1 VLGGDIERLRGRLK
15 VPRPELDAWLQG
27 TTRPPDGVFLLAV
40 DIIVEAEAL
49 EQRRAHRVEITMG
62 HERARCPNCDTT
74 FFSSPVP
81 EGDIKNVTRLSC
93 LACGLSIA
101 RGDLMTYLSS
111 DLAKR
116 GAARMIALR
125 RMLAFS
131 QARTQGDTPKAEIP
145 DPTKKVK

>member
-15 VPRPELDAWLQG
+15 VPRAELDAWLQG
-27 TTRPPDGVFLLAV
+27 TARPPDAVFLLAV
-40 DIIVEAEAL
+40 DIIVESEAI
-49 EQRRAHRVEITMG
+49 EQRRAHRVEFTMG
-62 HERARCPNCDTT
+62 HEQARCPNCDTT

-93 LACGLSIA
+93 LACGLSIV
-101 RGDLMTYLSS
+101 RSDLMAYLSS

-125 RMLAFS
+125 RMLGTS
-131 QARTQGDTPKAEIP
+131 QARRQDDTPKAEIP
-145 DPTKKVK
+145 DPTKKVN